1 MKALTFKELKT
12 LVELIKVSQTLYLLL
27 FPDLQVRKSKSYF
40 KIIGVIW
47 MIEYEKYLKSLVKKA
62 KGGEM

>member
-1 MKALTFKELKT
+1 MKALTFKDLKT

-62 KGGEM
+62 MGG

>member
-62 KGGEM
+62 MGG

>member
-40 KIIGVIW
+40 KILGVIW

-62 KGGEM
+62 MGG

>member
-1 MKALTFKELKT
+1 MKALTFKDLKT

-27 FPDLQVRKSKSYF
+27 FPHLQVRKSKSYF

-62 KGGEM
+62 MGG

>member
-1 MKALTFKELKT
+1 MKALTFKDLKT

-40 KIIGVIW
+40 KILGVIW

-62 KGGEM
+62 MGG